1 MSQNLAWMWFTFY
14 LKTHKQVNIKSKVC
28 KKVSQILLGDPQRAN
43 KTTSKNESEFSM
55 NVTHILFEDPQIA
68 DKQTSKN

>member
-1 MSQNLAWMWFTFY
+1 MAS
-14 LKTHKQVNIKSKVC
+14 KKSKNESEFC
-28 KKVSQILLGDPQRAN
+28 KNVSQILLGDPQRAN